1 LVQAAAAAK
10 TKEVR
15 QQVAAIPYSVRSHRM
30 VVVEAD
36 TTGILA
42 TRLLLEPAA
51 ALAVVALLILPVEA
65 GIPRLHHHLKAI
77 TEAAQTKAPRTLQ
90 QAVAAAQL
98 LQAAA
103 ERRLLAELAEVE
115 RHQAYPAHL

>member
-1 LVQAAAAAK
+1 
-10 TKEVR
+10 
-15 QQVAAIPYSVRSHRM
+15 
-30 VVVEAD
+30 
-36 TTGILA
+36 
-42 TRLLLEPAA
+42 
-51 ALAVVALLILPVEA
+51 
-65 GIPRLHHHLKAI
+65 
-77 TEAAQTKAPRTLQ
+77 LQ